1 MSENKVLV
9 LFAHPS
15 QHRSEANKPLFERA
29 QKIEGV
35 TCVDLYAEYPTFK
48 INIDREQQ
56 RLRDHDTI
64 IFQFPLYWYSTPAIL
79 KEWQDLVLE
88 YGFAY
93 GTDGHEL
100 EGKKLFC
107 SITAGG
113 KEDAYQSDG
122 YNHFKI
128 RELLYPIEQTAS
140 LCGMT
145 YLAPFTLFGSRT
157 ALEEDRIQSHV
168 DRYQF
173 LLESL
178 VADNIDLKKAGK
190 AAKLNHYL
198 DELLN
203 LDEPVNKD

>member
-1 MSENKVLV
+1 MSKNRVLV

-15 QHRSEANKPLFERA
+15 QHRSEANKPLFEQAKR
-29 QKIEGV
+29 IDGV

-48 INIDREQQ
+48 INIDREQK
-56 RLRDHDTI
+56 RLLDHDII

-93 GTDGHEL
+93 GTDGNEL
-100 EGKKLFC
+100 EGKKFLC

-113 KEDAYQSDG
+113 KEDAYQTDG
-122 YNHFKI
+122 YNHFTI
-128 RELLYPIEQTAS
+128 RELLHPLEQTAA
-140 LCGMT
+140 LCGME
-145 YLAPFTLFGSRT
+145 YLAPYALFGSRT
-157 ALEEDRIQSHV
+157 ALEESRITGHV
-168 DRYQF
+168 ERYKF

-178 VADNIDLKKAGK
+178 VAGNIDYKKAKK

-198 DELLN
+198 DEII
-203 LDEPVNKD
+203 NKD